1 MTRIEQLPGRV
12 AVNVRAEMAA
22 QKKTSVG
29 LAAVLETGHRAA
41 LRRVNG
47 EQDFSL
53 GELEKTAAWLNVT
66 IAYLMAARVAEAVA
80 S

>member
-1 MTRIEQLPGRV
+1 MARTEELPKRV

-22 QKKTSVG
+22 QRRNAVE
-29 LAAVLETGHRAA
+29 LARVLGIGHRAA

-47 EQDFSL
+47 EQEFSL
-53 GELEKTAAWLNVT
+53 GELSKTAEWLGVSVSS
-66 IAYLMAARVAEAVA
+66 LMVERYPAAVA